1 MSDPILTQKI
11 QDLLGKL
18 SIMESLLPQI
28 KDLKVRTAFE
38 AELSQVKLLIKRLQ
52 S

>member
-1 MSDPILTQKI
+1 MPDLILTQKI

-28 KDLKVRTAFE
+28 KELNIRSTFE
-38 AELSQVKLLIKRLQ
+38 SELAQVKLLVKRLQ